1 MAMSCSNRNKKENI
15 VQGIIEEDKLV
26 TFNMPYYAPSMEEV
40 KAVIH
45 WEDLFDLEQAQ
56 IFETNWDPFDDSDD
70 DSAAFDSIASGKNVA
85 GYVRAAFQPLI
96 EEHFGDAILDELFS
110 IYTANVSRHLR
121 QQKSKHYLFVIS
133 LKKKEEK
140 KEEADGNAA
149 AAAW

>member
-1 MAMSCSNRNKKENI
+1 M
-15 VQGIIEEDKLV
+15 
-26 TFNMPYYAPSMEEV
+26 TFNLPYYAPSMEEV

-45 WEDLFDLEQAQ
+45 REDLFDLEQTQ
-56 IFETNWDPFDDSDD
+56 IFEANWDPFDDSDD

-110 IYTANVSRHLR
+110 IYAANVSRHLL

-133 LKKKEEK
+133 LKKKKKKEE
-140 KEEADGNAA
+140 EEADGDG